1 MTTYQEFVSGHPP
14 TAFPADSRPRP
25 EPAHLA
31 DLLVRAAQQHPGK
44 GLQYCLA
51 DDPAESRLQPYPELL
66 DEARLILAGLR
77 ARGAEPGRKV
87 ALLLERPDDFLPA
100 FWACLL
106 GGMTACPLVPLR
118 NDPERWTA
126 QLAHVNALLDGP
138 LLVTTGRL
146 RDEMPEIPGLEVAVL
161 KELTAHAFPGNDLME
176 IAEAR
181 PTDVALMV
189 LTSGST
195 GNSKAVL
202 LTHANLL
209 ASMAAK
215 ADIQGLTSAD
225 ITLNWISYDH
235 VAALLE
241 AHLLPLSVG
250 ADQLQT
256 TPDRILGDPVRF
268 LRLIDAHRV
277 TMTFTPNFLLGL
289 INQALNELPDGRPN
303 GPPDGQPDELPGELT
318 GELSLDLSSLRHI
331 VSGGEANLVTTGVA
345 FLDKLAKYGLA
356 RDVLW
361 PAFGMT
367 ETCAGSIY
375 NREFPEGDLGAE
387 FAAVGRPVTG
397 LAIRIAAE
405 DDPEQVLEDDAE
417 TGEVQ
422 LTGPMIT
429 GGYFNN
435 AQATKEAFTADGWF
449 RTGDL
454 GRLVD
459 GRLTLVGRSKDS
471 IIVNGVNYF
480 SHELEALLE
489 DLDGVRK
496 SYVAAFPTRPEGSDT
511 EQLVV
516 AFATTLAPDDEA
528 GLHRLLIAMRN
539 SIVMAWGFRP
549 ALLLPLPADT
559 FPKTSLGKIQRALLR
574 KRLEAGDYA
583 TQRAAVDDVVTRH
596 LGGHTAPEGETE
608 QALAEIYAE
617 LFDLAPGTVSATA
630 SFFDLGGTSLDI
642 LRMKRLLGSRLGA
655 VDLPVLAILT
665 APSVRELAKRLTAR
679 ENAGPA
685 AYDPIVPL
693 QTSGEKTPLFCVHPG
708 VGEVLVF
715 VNLAKY
721 FVQERPFYAL
731 RARGFNPGEKPFES
745 FDEMARTY
753 AAAIRG
759 KQPHGPYALA
769 GYSFGS
775 AVAFEIAK
783 ILEAEGERVDFLG
796 SFNLPPH
803 IKYRMEELDY
813 IETAVNLAMFLE
825 LVSKQQA
832 AELPAQLR
840 PLGKDAQLKH
850 LIDIAPPERLAEL
863 DLDLERFTAW
873 ADLADG
879 LTGLGRTYRPSGD
892 VRRMSVFYAIPLRG
906 TKEDWLN
913 NELRRWDEHTRE
925 QNRYLDVPGEHY
937 TLMGPQHVA
946 AFQAILRSELDRSL
960 GGN

>member
-1 MTTYQEFVSGHPP
+1 MTTIQESVPGP
-14 TAFPADSRPRP
+14 TAFPTAPRSQ
-25 EPAHLA
+25 PAATHLA
-31 DLLVRAAQQHPGK
+31 DLLLRAAQHHPGN
-44 GLQYCLA
+44 GLQYCLT
-51 DDPAESRLQPYPELL
+51 DDPAKTRLQPYPELL
-66 DEARLILAGLR
+66 DEARRILAGLR
-77 ARGAEPGRKV
+77 ARGAEAGRKV
-87 ALLLERPDDFLPA
+87 ALLLERPDDFLPT

-106 GGMTACPLVPLR
+106 GGMTACPLVPIR
-118 NDPERWTA
+118 NDQERWSA
-126 QLAHVNALLDGP
+126 QLAHVNALLDDP

-146 RDEMPEIPGLEVAVL
+146 RDEMPEVPGLEVEAL
-161 KELTAHAFPGNDLME
+161 GELTAHVGDVAPADVT
-176 IAEAR
+176 ISEAR

-195 GNSKAVL
+195 GNSKAVM

-215 ADIQGLTSAD
+215 ADTQGLTSAD

-250 ADQLQT
+250 ANQLQT
-256 TPDRILGDPVRF
+256 TPDMILGDPVRF

-289 INQALNELPDGRPN
+289 INQALDQLPDN
-303 GPPDGQPDELPGELT
+303 ASDS
-318 GELSLDLSSLRHI
+318 LSLDLSTLDHI

-375 NREFPEGDLGAE
+375 NREFPEADLGAE

-397 LAIRIAAE
+397 LTIRVVAE
-405 DDPEQVLEDDAE
+405 DEAERVLDEGE
-417 TGEVQ
+417 VGEVQ
-422 LTGPMIT
+422 LNGPMIT

-435 AQATKEAFTADGWF
+435 ARATEDAFTADGWF

-496 SYVAAFPTRPEGSDT
+496 SYVAAFPTRPAGNDT

-516 AFATTLAPDDEA
+516 AFATTLDPDDEA
-528 GLHRLLIAMRN
+528 GLHRLLIAVRN
-539 SIVMAWGFRP
+539 SVVMAWGFRP
-549 ALLLPLPADT
+549 ALLLPLPADA
-559 FPKTSLGKIQRALLR
+559 FPKTSLGKIQRSLMR

-583 TQRAAVDDVVTRH
+583 AQRTAVDDVVTRH
-596 LGGHTAPEGETE
+596 LGGYTAPEGGTE

-617 LFDLAPGTVSATA
+617 LFDMEPGTVSATA

-642 LRMKRLLGSRLGA
+642 LRMKRLVGSRLGA

-665 APSVRELAKRLTAR
+665 APSVRELAKRLTVA
-679 ENAGPA
+679 EDADPA

-693 QTSGEKTPLFCVHPG
+693 QTSGDKTPLFCVHPG

-753 AAAIRG
+753 ADAIRA

-803 IKYRMEELDY
+803 IKYRMDELDY

-825 LVSKQQA
+825 LISKQQA

-840 PLGKDAQLKH
+840 PLGKDEQLKH
-850 LIDIAPPERLAEL
+850 LIEIAPPERLTEL
-863 DLDLERFTAW
+863 DLDLPRFTAW

-879 LTGLGRTYRPSGD
+879 LTALGRTYHPSGT
-892 VRRMSVFYAIPLRG
+892 VRAMSVFYAIPLRG

-913 NELRRWDEHTRE
+913 DELRRWDEHTRE
-925 QNRYLDVPGEHY
+925 ENRYLDVPGEHY
-937 TLMGPQHVA
+937 TLMGPKHVA
-946 AFQAILRSELDRSL
+946 AFQTILRSELDRSL
-960 GGN
+960 DGK